1 MKHINWL
8 IIATSIILLA
18 SCRSIEGK
26 RYSRAEAGRWGFQ
39 GPIGSIHRGS
49 TPEGDTQYITTDEQQ
64 RVEVT
69 EMQTVEETV
78 VTDSKPKTSAS
89 TKQLPRDIPYGT
101 PVPGKPGFVA
111 SPHAPYAGYVDVRGH
126 ATGSE
131 VGCPYTK
138 KLFLVP

>member
-1 MKHINWL
+1 MKYINWL

-18 SCRSIEGK
+18 SCRTTEGGG
-26 RYSRAEAGRWGFQ
+26 RYSRDDARRWGFQ
-39 GPIGSIHRGS
+39 RPIGSVGERGS
-49 TPEGDTQYITTDEQQ
+49 TPEGDTQYITTEEQ
-64 RVEVT
+64 RVDVT
-69 EMQTVEETV
+69 ETQTVEETV
-78 VTDSKPKTSAS
+78 VAQPKNTPPP
-89 TKQLPRDIPYGT
+89 KQLPRDIPYGT